1 MLDATDLTSKPAYV
15 DFTEAGAGSLVVLVH
30 SSMAGARQ
38 WSALT
43 HDLQDR
49 YLVRAVNLFGYGN
62 TPAWSETEPPS
73 LDDYAEL
80 VASAVPESARN
91 VALIGHSFGGA
102 VAMQAA
108 AHQLRG
114 QVERLVLIEP
124 SPFYLLDIRGHR
136 EAFCEISSLA
146 EYTSRCI
153 ANRIP
158 EAAAER
164 FIDYWCG
171 AGTWTASSA
180 DRQGVFT
187 RSIGLL
193 LAEWNA
199 LLAGEN
205 TLAEWTAELPHDTL
219 MISSTKTTLPSREL
233 VKLLLDARP
242 DWEWASICDAGHM
255 APLTHP
261 QLVNPIIRGFL
272 R

>member
-15 DFTEAGAGSLVVLVH
+15 DFMEAGAGSLVVLVH

-38 WSALT
+38 WSALS

-62 TPAWSETEPPS
+62 TPAWSETKPPS

-80 VASAVPESARN
+80 VASAVPESASN

-164 FIDYWCG
+164 FIDYWC
-171 AGTWTASSA
+171 TWTASSA

-187 RSIGLL
+187 VSVSRWPRFLVWGSD
-193 LAEWNA
+193 LARA
-199 LLAGEN
+199 
-205 TLAEWTAELPHDTL
+205 
-219 MISSTKTTLPSREL
+219 ILPSAMG
-233 VKLLLDARP
+233 ARCRFGGLG
-242 DWEWASICDAGHM
+242 DQRCG
-255 APLTHP
+255 
-261 QLVNPIIRGFL
+261 
-272 R
+272 

>member
-1 MLDATDLTSKPAYV
+1 MLDATDLTSTPAYV

-38 WSALT
+38 WSALA

-62 TPAWSETEPPS
+62 TPAWSETKPPS
-73 LDDYAEL
+73 LNDYAEL

-108 AHQLRG
+108 AHQLRV

-180 DRQGVFT
+180 DRQAVFT

-261 QLVNPIIRGFL
+261 QLVNSIIRGFL

>member
-62 TPAWSETEPPS
+62 TPTWSQTKPPS
-73 LDDYAEL
+73 LDDYVEL
-80 VASAVPESARN
+80 VASAVSARN
-91 VALIGHSFGGA
+91 VTLIGHSFGGA

-108 AHQLRG
+108 AHQSRV
-114 QVERLVLIEP
+114 QVGRLVLIEP

-158 EAAAER
+158 EAVAER
-164 FIDYWCG
+164 FIDY
-171 AGTWTASSA
+171 
-180 DRQGVFT
+180 
-187 RSIGLL
+187 
-193 LAEWNA
+193 
-199 LLAGEN
+199 
-205 TLAEWTAELPHDTL
+205 
-219 MISSTKTTLPSREL
+219 
-233 VKLLLDARP
+233 
-242 DWEWASICDAGHM
+242 
-255 APLTHP
+255 
-261 QLVNPIIRGFL
+261 
-272 R
+272 

>member
-1 MLDATDLTSKPAYV
+1 
-15 DFTEAGAGSLVVLVH
+15 
-30 SSMAGARQ
+30 
-38 WSALT
+38 
-43 HDLQDR
+43 
-49 YLVRAVNLFGYGN
+49 
-62 TPAWSETEPPS
+62 
-73 LDDYAEL
+73 
-80 VASAVPESARN
+80 
-91 VALIGHSFGGA
+91 
-102 VAMQAA
+102 MQAA

-114 QVERLVLIEP
+114 QVDRLVLIEP
-124 SPFYLLDIRGHR
+124 SPFYLLDIPSHR
-136 EAFCEISSLA
+136 DAFCEISSLA

-180 DRQGVFT
+180 DRQAVFA

-219 MISSTKTTLPSREL
+219 VISSTKTTLPSREL
-233 VKLLLDARP
+233 AKLLLDARP

-261 QLVNPIIRGFL
+261 QLVNPIITGFL